1 MLDLTSP
8 VLLTIYYLSM
18 AGFSQLSSTNHIT
31 MQNKLYNILVPVDFT
46 GKNTWAIAKAIELA
60 NNFNCNIPLVHVA
73 FKPMFLFINIDISNF
88 TPYASHIDMQLR
100 REKLAALKAIYKSQL
115 CGEGEIEISLL
126 QGHPQKELRKYI
138 EAYNMDMVVTGLPK
152 FNFPE
157 RIISSVS
164 ISLLAKRINIPVLA
178 VRSGG
183 QVSHFKKIVLPFH
196 DDIPAAPVQCFLP
209 G

>member
-1 MLDLTSP
+1 
-8 VLLTIYYLSM
+8 
-18 AGFSQLSSTNHIT
+18 
-31 MQNKLYNILVPVDFT
+31 MQTRVYNILVPVDFT
-46 GKNTWAIAKAIELA
+46 GKNKWAITKAIELA
-60 NNFNCNIPLVHVA
+60 NHFNCNIHLVHVV
-73 FKPMFLFINIDISNF
+73 FKPVFPFTNIDISNF
-88 TPYASHIDMQLR
+88 TPYASHIDMQSG
-100 REKLAALKAIYKSQL
+100 REKLAILKAMYKPQL